1 MSETKRISAGQ
12 FFALLY
18 ISRMVVNVTYSRYH
32 SDITQLKYGVYGSI
46 TSLFFTLIMLIPVHI
61 LLKTGNDRNILDSAF
76 AVAKPFSVGIAVIY
90 GTYFLWVA
98 VNTVSFFD
106 TMSSNVFNPNLS
118 VTVLSA
124 VGILSV
130 IYGACQG
137 IQTLGRSS
145 TIFALLIGI
154 ALIILTLTLIPK
166 ADFLN
171 LEMLSAEN
179 IPDVAEMTFSAIAKN
194 SCIPAMTLLLPLVD
208 GNKKNVSVI
217 WATMVYLSIG
227 VITVLIIAVLGEY
240 TFTQTFPVYTITAVA
255 SLGVT
260 RRLDGIFMGIWLVG
274 MFVKVSLFGCLFAM
288 CVNKFFGKKK
298 AKISVFLYGGAVFV
312 LSFLVSRNDRISAFL
327 FHPYFAFGFTLLTAV
342 IIPLATASFCKKK
355 FTAKKRKKLWE
366 E

>member
-208 GNKKNVSVI
+208 GNKKKCFCDMGNYGISFYRCYHS
-217 WATMVYLSIG
+217 ADNCRIG
-227 VITVLIIAVLGEY
+227 RIHLY
-240 TFTQTFPVYTITAVA
+240 TDVPCLYYH
-255 SLGVT
+255 
-260 RRLDGIFMGIWLVG
+260 RRC
-274 MFVKVSLFGCLFAM
+274 LFGCDKTFRRYLYGNMA
-288 CVNKFFGKKK
+288 CGNVCE
-298 AKISVFLYGGAVFV
+298 SVFVR
-312 LSFLVSRNDRISAFL
+312 LSFCDV
-327 FHPYFAFGFTLLTAV
+327 
-342 IIPLATASFCKKK
+342 
-355 FTAKKRKKLWE
+355 RK
-366 E
+366 